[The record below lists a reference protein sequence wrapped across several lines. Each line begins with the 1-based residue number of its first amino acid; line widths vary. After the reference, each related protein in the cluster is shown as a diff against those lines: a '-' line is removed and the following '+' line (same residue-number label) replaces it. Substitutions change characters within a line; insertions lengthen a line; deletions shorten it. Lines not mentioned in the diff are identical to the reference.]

1 MEVAKRLS
9 RVEQGV
15 RNRGLVLDAARR
27 VFVERGYAG
36 ATLEAIAEEA
46 GFSKGVVYSQFAG
59 KPDLFLALLE
69 RRIAERA
76 EQNMRVTS
84 GLAGLDGLHALL
96 QANARLSEAGGDW
109 SRLLIEFRVI
119 AARDPVVNARYA
131 ALHAQ
136 TLDHFTQAIASV
148 LARAGLASAYP
159 PRAFAELILAI
170 DAGRVL
176 ERAAGKSELRLEHL
190 IDLLGRALVPVGFD
204 EDTVTDRPDPG
215 GQDAHHNHTEE
226 LVPRTP

>member
-1 MEVAKRLS
+1 MAKRLT
-9 RVEQGV
+9 RAEQGE
-15 RNRGLVLDAARR
+15 RNRALVLAAARR
-27 VFVERGYAG
+27 VFLERGYSG

-69 RRIAERA
+69 ARIAERA
-76 EQNMRVTS
+76 EQNALVS
-84 GLAGLDGLHALL
+84 AGLAGLDGLRALL
-96 QANARLSEAGGDW
+96 DANARVSEEGGDW

-119 AARDPVVNARYA
+119 AARDPILNARYA

-136 TLDHFTQAIASV
+136 TLDHFTEAIAGILSR
-148 LARAGLASAYP
+148 ARLTSAYP

-176 ERAAGKSELRLEHL
+176 EMAAGTSELRLEHL
-190 IDLLGRALVPVGFD
+190 VDL
-204 EDTVTDRPDPG
+204 
-215 GQDAHHNHTEE
+215 
-226 LVPRTP
+226 

>member
-1 MEVAKRLS
+1 MATRLT
-9 RVEQGV
+9 RAEQGE
-15 RNRGLVLDAARR
+15 RNRGLVLAAARR
-27 VFVERGYAG
+27 VFLERGYAG
-36 ATLEAIAEEA
+36 ATLDAIAEEA

-76 EQNMRVTS
+76 EQNRRVCAGLA
-84 GLAGLDGLHALL
+84 GLAGLDALL
-96 QANARLSEAGGDW
+96 QANARLSEDGGDW

-119 AARDPVVNARYA
+119 AARDPALNARYA

-136 TLDHFTQAIASV
+136 TLEHFTEAIADV
-148 LARAGLASAYP
+148 LARAGLTSAYP
-159 PRAFAELILAI
+159 PRAFAELIIAI

-176 ERAAGKSELRLEHL
+176 ERASGTSELRLEHL
-190 IDLLGRALVPVGFD
+190 VDLLGRALVVVGSD
-204 EDTVTDRPDPG
+204 EDSVADRPNPG
-215 GQDAHHNHTEE
+215 GPDAHHNHSAR